1 MLARLNG
8 AVAVKDDCRL
18 ANAEVRAYGDRSVV
32 TPVPDKTPLTVILF
46 ADMLV
51 VVNIFAW

>member
-1 MLARLNG
+1 MVQLQLKMT
-8 AVAVKDDCRL
+8 VDLLTQKL
-18 ANAEVRAYGDRSVV
+18 EHMGDRSVV

-51 VVNIFAW
+51 VVNIFV